1 MQKRALGKGLESILS
16 DPAIA
21 TEERGEKKDSAGD
34 RAIGIPSRRIMEI
47 DLDRIDV
54 NPHQPRRHFS
64 EDKLAELTRS
74 VQQDGVLS
82 PILLCPRGNRYEIV
96 AGERRFRA
104 SCAAGLKSIP
114 ALLTEVEGR
123 ESLKLALVEN
133 LQRDDLNPIE
143 EARAFRVMI
152 YEFGWT
158 QEEVGEHLGK
168 DRSTVSNTLRL
179 LQLPDEVQE
188 MVALGEIHAGH
199 VRPLLKLEPQ
209 DSLRLAKTVKEK
221 QLSVRQTERM
231 AKQWKDP
238 SGGPQKPEEEPVIRA
253 IRERLEARIGLPVQ
267 LPYKKGR
274 GRVQI
279 RFQSDRELERIMEAL
294 KVSLDTDA

>member
-21 TEERGEKKDSAGD
+21 TSEEPKKKDSSGEQES
-34 RAIGIPSRRIMEI
+34 GIPSRRIMEI
-47 DLDRIDV
+47 ALDRIDV
-54 NPHQPRRHFS
+54 NPQQPRRHFS

-82 PILLCPRGNRYEIV
+82 PILLCPRGSRYEIV

-104 SCAAGLKSIP
+104 SQAAGLKSIP

-188 MVALGEIHAGH
+188 MVARAEIHAGH
-199 VRPLLKLEPQ
+199 VRPLLKLEPR
-209 DSLRLAKTVKEK
+209 DSLRLARTVREK

-238 SGGPQKPEEEPVIRA
+238 SGEPKKPEEEPVIRA